1 MERRAITPTE
11 RAALQHF
18 LDLEISLEAL
28 LGELNG
34 QINLEFLSAQRRF
47 TSNFLFVEP
56 PIKVEERHLTHAFQK
71 FQNGQCS
78 DEGLRQWATMLL
90 LNDSYDW
97 SHLHEEAIDD
107 LVSSLQELSI
117 GGIAA
122 YKLMMSAKKNH

>member
-1 MERRAITPTE
+1 
-11 RAALQHF
+11 
-18 LDLEISLEAL
+18 
-28 LGELNG
+28 
-34 QINLEFLSAQRRF
+34 
-47 TSNFLFVEP
+47 
-56 PIKVEERHLTHAFQK
+56 
-71 FQNGQCS
+71 
-78 DEGLRQWATMLL
+78 MLL